1 MEDDAAPMG
10 MGATN
15 TDDRVWAALGLLN
28 GVAIEFKSSLD
39 VQNGGV
45 LLALPALLAVGL
57 LKHTDKHF
65 KLPCG
70 YYQMD
75 SLFLLLAFMA
85 LARLKSVEQLRYYPP
100 GEWGKVLGLDR
111 APEVRTL
118 REKLK
123 LLAKDGAPQLWSADL
138 CKDWMA
144 AAPDEANALY
154 VDGHV
159 RVYHGS
165 KANLPRHYVSRQKL
179 CLRATADYWVNAM
192 DGKPFFF
199 VTKDIDPGLV
209 AVLEKD
215 IVPRLLAEVPS
226 QPTEEELK
234 QNPLLHR
241 FTLIFDREGY
251 SPALMR
257 RLKEQRVACVTYHKH
272 PEANWPE
279 DEFSFQKV
287 KLANGEEVELRLA
300 ERGTFL
306 ESGPVW
312 VREVR
317 KLGPSGSQTPVLAT
331 QYVSDLHW
339 VVARMCAR
347 WSQENFFRY
356 MRQHYGLDRLLAYDV
371 EAIPD
376 TTKVVNP
383 AHRDLEG
390 QVRRCTGLLNRKQAE
405 FGATT
410 MRAPIE
416 PAVVE
421 DYERRKAALQ
431 LELEQLKQQL
441 DDLKKKRKEVR
452 RHILLS
458 ELPPEAKYNR
468 LAADSKHFIDTI
480 KMVAY
485 RAETAMAHALREN
498 LQRED
503 DARALLVSIYKAT
516 VDLLPDEK
524 NGTLT
529 VRLHHLANHCEDEA
543 ARFLCAELT
552 ATETVFPGTKLRLV
566 YELVSTQNPT
576 AQEV

>member
-28 GVAIEFKSSLD
+28 GVATEFKSSLD
-39 VQNGGV
+39 VHNGGV

-57 LKHTDKHF
+57 LKHTEKHF
-65 KLPCG
+65 KLPSG

-111 APEVRTL
+111 APEVKTL

-123 LLAKDGAPQLWSADL
+123 VLANDAAPQLWSADL

-165 KANLPRHYVSRQKL
+165 KAQLPHHYGSRQKL

-192 DGKPFFF
+192 DGQPFFF
-199 VTKDIDPGLV
+199 VTKAVDPGLID
-209 AVLEKD
+209 VLEKD
-215 IVPRLLAEVPS
+215 VVPRLLAEVPK

-257 RLKEQRVACVTYHKH
+257 RLKEQRIACITYHKH
-272 PEANWPE
+272 PEVNWPE

-306 ESGPVW
+306 EGGPVW

-317 KLGPSGSQTPVLAT
+317 KLRSSGSHQTAVLAT

-339 VVARMCAR
+339 VVAHMCAR

-356 MRQHYGLDRLLAYDV
+356 MRQHYGLDRLLTYDV

-383 AHRDLEG
+383 TWRDLDG
-390 QVRRCTGLLNRKQAE
+390 QVRRCSGLLSRKQAE

-410 MRAPIE
+410 MKAPIE

-431 LELEQLKQQL
+431 QEVEQMKEQL
-441 DDLKKKRKEVR
+441 DDLKKKRKDG
-452 RHILLS
+452 LLGMF
-458 ELPPEAKYNR
+458 AGMY
-468 LAADSKHFIDTI
+468 
-480 KMVAY
+480 
-485 RAETAMAHALREN
+485 
-498 LQRED
+498 
-503 DARALLVSIYKAT
+503 
-516 VDLLPDEK
+516 
-524 NGTLT
+524 
-529 VRLHHLANHCEDEA
+529 
-543 ARFLCAELT
+543 
-552 ATETVFPGTKLRLV
+552 
-566 YELVSTQNPT
+566 PT
-576 AQEV
+576 NNKCSSC